1 MTTTTIT
8 TSPGAGAGSGSGEG
22 AARGRTVDGPKLF
35 NRLCA
40 VCLTL
45 FALIWLV
52 PFFWALA
59 TSMRSDG
66 SITQKPTSP
75 FAGGWS
81 FHAYSYAVDNYP
93 IGWWYLNS
101 LVIAVLAVVLTVGF
115 CSMAGFA
122 LVFLRFRGRSVMLAL
137 VTAGLMLPTEAL
149 VLPQFIEFRSM
160 HLLGTYW
167 ALVLPSV
174 SAPVSVFVFHAFF
187 KGIPTPLIEAA
198 RIDGASW
205 WKVYASVCMPI
216 SRPAAATV
224 GILTFI
230 SSWNSFLWPLLVL
243 NQTTSQTIPVGL
255 ASLVNN
261 SNIQYAEVM
270 ASSVLGFLPLIAVF
284 LVFQRQITQGIA
296 TTGIK

>member
-1 MTTTTIT
+1 VTSTTLSTDL
-8 TSPGAGAGSGSGEG
+8 SAAPRNRGG
-22 AARGRTVDGPKLF
+22 AATPVNGAKLF

-59 TSMRSDG
+59 TSLRSDG
-66 SITQKPTSP
+66 SITQHPVSP

-81 FHAYSYAVDNYP
+81 FHAYSYAWDNYP

-101 LVIAVLAVVLTVGF
+101 LLISVLAVVFTVGF
-115 CSMAGFA
+115 CSMAAFA
-122 LVFLRFRGRSVMLAL
+122 LAFLRFRGRAVVMAL

-149 VLPQFIEFRSM
+149 VLPQFIEYRSM

-174 SAPVSVFVFHAFF
+174 AAPVSVFVFHAFF
-187 KGIPTPLIEAA
+187 RGIPTPLIEAA

-205 WKVYASVCMPI
+205 WRVYASVCMPI

-224 GILTFI
+224 AILTFI
-230 SSWNSFLWPLLVL
+230 NSWNAFLWPLLVL
-243 NQTTSQTIPVGL
+243 NQTKSQTIPVGL
-255 ASLVNN
+255 SSLVSN

-284 LVFQRQITQGIA
+284 LVFQRQVTQGIA

>member
-1 MTTTTIT
+1 MSTIT
-8 TSPGAGAGSGSGEG
+8 QPRRTTAAGP
-22 AARGRTVDGPKLF
+22 RTVNGAKLF
-35 NRLCA
+35 NQLCA

-52 PFFWALA
+52 PFAWAII
-59 TSMRSDG
+59 TSLRTDG
-66 SITQKPTSP
+66 SITQKPLSP

-81 FHAYSYAVDNYP
+81 LHAYSYAWHNYP
-93 IGWWYLNS
+93 IGSWYLNS
-101 LVIAVLAVVLTVGF
+101 LVIGALAVVFTVAF

-122 LVFLRFRGRSVMLAL
+122 LAFLRFPGRVAVVGL

-149 VLPQFIEFRSM
+149 VLPQFVEYRSL

-174 SAPVSVFVFHAFF
+174 AAPVSVFIFQAFF
-187 KGIPTPLIEAA
+187 KGIPRALIEAA

-205 WKVYASVCMPI
+205 WRIYRTVCMPI
-216 SRPAAATV
+216 CRPAIATV
-224 GILTFI
+224 SILTFI
-230 SSWNSFLWPLLVL
+230 SSWNAFLWPLLVL
-243 NQTTSQTIPVGL
+243 NQTKSQTVPVGL

-284 LVFQRQITQGIA
+284 LVFQRQIVQGVA
-296 TTGIK
+296 TTGLK

>member
-1 MTTTTIT
+1 MTTIT
-8 TSPGAGAGSGSGEG
+8 PPRPAAAQSAPSVNGA
-22 AARGRTVDGPKLF
+22 KLF

-59 TSMRSDG
+59 TSLRSDG
-66 SITQKPTSP
+66 SITEHPTSP

-81 FHAYSYAVDNYP
+81 LHAYSYAWDNYP
-93 IGWWYLNS
+93 IGSWYLNS
-101 LVIAVLAVVLTVGF
+101 LVISVLAVVFTLAFG
-115 CSMAGFA
+115 SMAGFA
-122 LVFLRFRGRSVMLAL
+122 LAFLRYRGRGAVVAL
-137 VTAGLMLPTEAL
+137 VAAGLMLPSEAL
-149 VLPQFIEFRSM
+149 VLPQFIEYRSF
-160 HLLGTYW
+160 HLLGTFW
-167 ALVLPSV
+167 ALILPSV
-174 SAPVSVFVFHAFF
+174 AAPLSVFVFQSFF
-187 KGIPTPLIEAA
+187 RGIPVALIEAA

-205 WKVYASVCMPI
+205 WRVYAAVCMPLC
-216 SRPAAATV
+216 RPALSTV
-224 GILTFI
+224 AILTFI
-230 SSWNSFLWPLLVL
+230 TSWNSFLWPLLVL
-243 NQTTSQTIPVGL
+243 NQTKSQTIPVGL

-284 LVFQRQITQGIA
+284 LVFQRQIVQGIA

>member
-1 MTTTTIT
+1 VTTTTLT
-8 TSPGAGAGSGSGEG
+8 TRPDRSAGKGARA
-22 AARGRTVDGPKLF
+22 VDGPKLF

-40 VCLTL
+40 VCMTL

-59 TSMRSDG
+59 TSLRSDG
-66 SITQKPTSP
+66 SITQHPTSP
-75 FAGGWS
+75 FA
-81 FHAYSYAVDNYP
+81 
-93 IGWWYLNS
+93 GWWYLNS
-101 LVIAVLAVVLTVGF
+101 LLISVLAVVFTVGF

-122 LVFLRFRGRSVMLAL
+122 LAFLRFRGRGVIIAL

-149 VLPQFIEFRSM
+149 VLPQFIEYRSL

-174 SAPVSVFVFHAFF
+174 AAPVSVFVFHAFF
-187 KGIPTPLIEAA
+187 RGIPGPLIEAA

-205 WKVYASVCMPI
+205 WRVYTSVCMPI

-224 GILTFI
+224 AILTFI
-230 SSWNSFLWPLLVL
+230 NSWNAFLWPLLVL
-243 NQTTSQTIPVGL
+243 NQTKSQTIPVGL
-255 ASLVNN
+255 ASLVSN

-284 LVFQRQITQGIA
+284 LVFQRQVTQGIA